1 MELSLARVDLMQVGS
16 TSVNTMKILP
26 LGKKKLQKVMI
37 SDSDGLIQAPAP
49 LPLRSRPPRCAPGRL
64 RAARG
69 HRGTVAEPAI
79 RACYK
84 SRLII

>member
-49 LPLRSRPPRCAPGRL
+49 LPPTPLHPRPAEG
-64 RAARG
+64 G
-69 HRGTVAEPAI
+69 AEPSRNCC
-79 RACYK
+79 RACNK
-84 SRLII
+84 SLL